1 MLIKGRNH
9 FCLLALWEAGLKYT
23 CCGPCILSLKS
34 TKLSGYHNLIIP
46 SCLQALMRARM
57 INAIVQMGRIDGRGS
72 RGLSVNLLVVCAN
85 IRAQFVT
92 FQLVPHLLPF
102 SC

>member
-1 MLIKGRNH
+1 MI
-9 FCLLALWEAGLKYT
+9 T
-23 CCGPCILSLKS
+23 
-34 TKLSGYHNLIIP
+34 
-46 SCLQALMRARM
+46 SCLQDLMRARM

-72 RGLSVNLLVVCAN
+72 RGLSVNLLAVCAN

-92 FQLVPHLLPF
+92 FQPVPHLLPF